1 MRTKLATTKMTMTTK
16 ISLEQ
21 LQSKANKNKETPS
34 KMIKQNLKKYI
45 NKIKIPETKQKGKV
59 QHDTKKISISKSQKI
74 GVKQKF
80 KSIDIKT
87 KRQGR
92 RNKGLSK
99 MWNTVKKNLTQTP
112 KVIIF

>member
-1 MRTKLATTKMTMTTK
+1 MTTTTK

-34 KMIKQNLKKYI
+34 KMIKQFKKIYQQNKNTGNKTKGKKY
-45 NKIKIPETKQKGKV
+45 NMTP
-59 QHDTKKISISKSQKI
+59 KKNSISKSQKI

>member
-1 MRTKLATTKMTMTTK
+1 
-16 ISLEQ
+16 
-21 LQSKANKNKETPS
+21 
-34 KMIKQNLKKYI
+34 MIKQNLKKYI
-45 NKIKIPETKQKGKV
+45 NKIKIPETKQKREKV
-59 QHDTKKISISKSQKI
+59 QHDTKKNSISKSQKI